1 MLSPRLPTKAV
12 SDPIAC
18 FQVYNFYRGRF
29 SVELFDPSVKDIF
42 QPTMQIY
49 INGKERQV
57 TTDLSMAELI
67 QQLELGVSSFAIEV
81 NAELIPRSTFD
92 QHRLQP
98 GDRVEIVQAIG
109 GG

>member
-1 MLSPRLPTKAV
+1 
-12 SDPIAC
+12 
-18 FQVYNFYRGRF
+18 
-29 SVELFDPSVKDIF
+29 
-42 QPTMQIY
+42 MQIY
-49 INGKERQV
+49 INGEERQV
-57 TTDLSMAELI
+57 TPNLMMTELI
-67 QQLELGVSSFAIEV
+67 QQLELGANRFAIEV